1 MSDLKIPRMETID
14 NAARLFGLPKHL
26 IRSKV
31 ISGEIVAV
39 QIGRKYLVN
48 CDKLLEYLN
57 TSKVLVDTEKDS
69 FSSGIKPVPVR
80 I

>member
-1 MSDLKIPRMETID
+1 MTDLKIPRMETID
-14 NAARLFGLPKHL
+14 NAAKMFGLPKHL

-57 TSKVLVDTEKDS
+57 NSHIIAEPVQQP
-69 FSSGIKPVPVR
+69 GIRKIACR
-80 I
+80 